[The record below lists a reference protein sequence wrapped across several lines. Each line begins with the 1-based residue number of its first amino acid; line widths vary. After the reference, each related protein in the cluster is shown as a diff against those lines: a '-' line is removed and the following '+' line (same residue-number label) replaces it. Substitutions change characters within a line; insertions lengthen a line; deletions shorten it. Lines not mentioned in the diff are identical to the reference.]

1 MNTSTIR
8 FQPIDENIII
18 IDFLHY
24 CLGSI
29 FFKSQIIRLI
39 TGAAQPNFG
48 PHHLKQV
55 QIPLPPLDEQKRI
68 AAILNEKMEAV
79 EKARESAIAQLE
91 AAKALT
97 AAYLRSV
104 FNSPEAQTWEIK
116 TLEEVCESSQYGTS
130 EASNDQDDGLPV
142 LRMGNI
148 SEGRIIWQ
156 NLKYINLSE
165 TEKNKYKLKKGD
177 IL

>member
-1 MNTSTIR
+1 NYLFYYIR
-8 FQPIDENIII
+8 QQR
-18 IDFLHY
+18 
-24 CLGSI
+24 
-29 FFKSQIIRLI
+29 KKLI
-39 TGAAQPNFG
+39 ESSFGGAQPNISQDIIRAVKI
-48 PHHLKQV
+48 L
-55 QIPLPPLDEQKRI
+55 LPSLDEQKRI
-68 AAILNEKMEAV
+68 AGILNEKMEAV

-142 LRMGNI
+142 
-148 SEGRIIWQ
+148 
-156 NLKYINLSE
+156 
-165 TEKNKYKLKKGD
+165 
-177 IL
+177 